1 MRPEA
6 WLDLRILVTV
16 GTGGVGKT
24 TVSAAIGLEAARRGK
39 HVLVLTIDPARR
51 LADALGVEELD
62 HEPRRVPH
70 LQRGAREGAAGGA
83 LDAMML
89 DTKRTFDEL
98 VTRFSPDEESRERIF
113 ANPIYRNLTDALAGS
128 REYSAMAKLHQLH
141 RDADYDLI
149 VVDTPPANHALD
161 FFDTP
166 RRLAGFLDSGF
177 LRVLLH
183 PAAAVGRTGFRLF
196 RFGSELVLR
205 ALERITGIEFLSA
218 IAEFLLAF
226 EAMLEGFTEQGREV
240 ERLLR
245 DPSCGFVLVVGPD
258 AEQARRAQLFWQRLE
273 AEQLQLAGVV
283 LNRVHVW
290 SEGAPPPPLGEAERW
305 RAIEWVRKELADRGC
320 EPVSADL
327 AKALIA
333 SAERL
338 AALARRDGAVR
349 KGLDK
354 TLAPQRAEVLLI
366 PLFAEDVHA
375 LDTLGWMGQRIF
387 SEASDG

>member
-1 MRPEA
+1 MRPDA
-6 WLDLRILVTV
+6 WLDLQVLVTV

-39 HVLVLTIDPARR
+39 RALVLTIDPARR
-51 LADALGVEELD
+51 LADALGVEGLD
-62 HEPRRVPH
+62 HEPRRVRH
-70 LQRGAREGAAGGA
+70 LQPGENDGAEGGS

-98 VTRFSPDEESRERIF
+98 VTRLSPDAESRERVF

-141 RDADYDLI
+141 LDANYDLI
-149 VVDTPPANHALD
+149 VLDTPPASHVLD
-161 FFDTP
+161 FLDTP

-177 LRVLLH
+177 LKVLIH
-183 PAAAVGRTGFRLF
+183 PAAAAGRTGFRLF

-218 IAEFLLAF
+218 MSEFLLAF

-245 DPSCGFVLVVGPD
+245 GPACGFVLVVGPD
-258 AEQARRAQLFWQRLE
+258 AEQARRARSFCRRLE
-273 AEQLQLAGVV
+273 AERLRLAGVV

-290 SEGAPPPPLGEAERW
+290 SEGATPAPLDEAERCE
-305 RAIEWVRKELADRGC
+305 AIEWLRKELAERGSDARGNVA
-320 EPVSADL
+320 E
-327 AKALIA
+327 ALIA
-333 SAERL
+333 TAERQ

-349 KGLDK
+349 RGLEAA
-354 TLAPQRAEVLLI
+354 LPLERSEVRTI

-375 LDTLGWMGQRIF
+375 LETLGWMGQRIF
-387 SEASDG
+387 GEANDG

>member
-1 MRPEA
+1 MKPGA
-6 WLDLRILVTV
+6 WLELGILVTV

-39 HVLVLTIDPARR
+39 RVLVLTIDPARR
-51 LADALGVEELD
+51 LADALGVEGLD
-62 HEPRRVPH
+62 HEPRRLPH
-70 LQRGAREGAAGGA
+70 LQPGEREGAAGGS

-98 VTRFSPDEESRERIF
+98 VTRLSPDAESRERIF

-149 VVDTPPANHALD
+149 VLDTPPANHALD
-161 FFDTP
+161 FIETP
-166 RRLAGFLDSGF
+166 RRLTGLLDSGF
-177 LRVLLH
+177 LKVLLH

-218 IAEFLLAF
+218 MSEFLLAF
-226 EAMLEGFTEQGREV
+226 EAMLEGFMVQGREV
-240 ERLLR
+240 QRLLR

-258 AEQARRAQLFWQRLE
+258 AEQARGAHSFWQRLE
-273 AEQLQLAGVV
+273 AERLQLAGVV

-290 SEGAPPPPLGEAERW
+290 SEGAAPLPLEEAERR
-305 RAIEWVRKELADRGC
+305 RAVEWVQKELAERGR
-320 EPVSADL
+320 EPASADL
-327 AKALIA
+327 AEALIA
-333 SAERL
+333 TAERQ
-338 AALARRDGAVR
+338 AALARRDATVR
-349 KGLDK
+349 SGLEG
-354 TLAPQRAEVLLI
+354 TLPLQWAEVPLI

-387 SEASDG
+387 GEAGDD